1 MNATKKLVIM
11 GAGGFGREVH
21 AWLLDAIR
29 NGSCGPTSD
38 TVWEIA
44 GFIDDVSGAL
54 DDFPGR
60 PPILSKI
67 DDYEPSPD
75 SYLVCAIAN
84 PTIKKELTT
93 KLLAK
98 GAKFFTLIHT
108 SVVIGTNVEIGV
120 GSVICP
126 MTVLSTDLVVGDFVT
141 INSACTVG
149 HDSEIANYSTLSG
162 HCDVTG
168 GVKLRE
174 GAFLGS
180 HAVIIPR
187 VTVGEYAVVG
197 AGSVVIRKVAPGITV
212 FGVPAKR
219 LSD

>member
-1 MNATKKLVIM
+1 MSVIKKLVIM

-29 NGSCGPTSD
+29 NGKCEPTSN

-44 GFIDDVSGAL
+44 GFVDDVSGAL
-54 DDFPGR
+54 DNFPGR

-67 DDYEPSPD
+67 ADYEPCPD
-75 SYLVCAIAN
+75 TYLVCAIAN
-84 PTIKKELTT
+84 PVIKKELTI

-98 GAKFFTLIHT
+98 GAKFFTLIHP
-108 SVVIGTNVEIGV
+108 SVVIGPNVEIGT
-120 GSVICP
+120 GTVICP
-126 MTVLSTDLVVGDFVT
+126 LTVLSTDLVVGDFVT
-141 INSACTVG
+141 INSACTIG
-149 HDSEIANYSTLSG
+149 HDSVIANYSTLSG

-168 GVKLRE
+168 GVKLCE

-197 AGSVVIRKVAPGITV
+197 AGSVVIRKVAPGTTV

-219 LSD
+219 ISS